1 LYGVDFKPQMWDVN
15 EWKKV
20 HQNIGLMQACLG
32 GAKLTLFIAGITFLH
47 QVKGGLWMQL
57 WKSR

>member
-1 LYGVDFKPQMWDVN
+1 MWDVN